1 MQLSSNKAEQT
12 NSATSA
18 TYTGCKRDLPLQTSG
33 KTLIFLAIVAK
44 RLKKLSSCR
53 IQREK
58 SKNQNCTLHPLLLGK
73 KSRFIGGPMYF
84 MKRGLSS
91 NLLPVIFCLATI
103 CTAVLGGNLVQ
114 VNSLTLPMQY
124 FGINPLYGGI
134 FIALIFALVILAGVR
149 TFARVEDLSYVVHLR
164 ASDKSK
170 LRSTEIELLLANL
183 QLLLHDI
190 NEILNLGKI
199 KFQPWSNAQFCLF
212 PDFRFYCR

>member
-1 MQLSSNKAEQT
+1 MYGSIGS
-12 NSATSA
+12 
-18 TYTGCKRDLPLQTSG
+18 LPPSQ
-33 KTLIFLAIVAK
+33 I
-44 RLKKLSSCR
+44 
-53 IQREK
+53 K
-58 SKNQNCTLHPLLLGK
+58 SKKFAATVFFASVLKYFTCFLGIKYRVRK